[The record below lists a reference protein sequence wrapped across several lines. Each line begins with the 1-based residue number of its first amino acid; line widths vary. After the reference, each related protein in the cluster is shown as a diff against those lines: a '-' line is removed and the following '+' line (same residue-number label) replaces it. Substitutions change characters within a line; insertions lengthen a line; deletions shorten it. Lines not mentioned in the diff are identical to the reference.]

1 MLIFPSWRKSA
12 QKAKNY
18 LASAEAITLL
28 DAWTALG
35 TAERPPRRE
44 DLKPEQFPALL
55 PDLWLMEFEAET
67 GQLRY
72 RLEGEHIRARYD
84 RSLIGRTLEDTI
96 AEEALPRVRRY
107 FMACIEKPA
116 IAMVIGRLYHE
127 WRQPGYGER
136 LLLPLMDGEGNAEG
150 LIGITV
156 YRETFPDRVL
166 AEQRAKRITCIV
178 PLDGSEPIEE
188 AS

>member
-12 QKAKNY
+12 EKAKSY

-28 DAWTALG
+28 EAWISLG
-35 TAERPPRRE
+35 TSERPPRRE
-44 DLKPEQFPALL
+44 DLRPERFPALL
-55 PDLWLMEFEAET
+55 PDLWLMDFDAET

-84 RSLIGRTLEDTI
+84 RSLIGRSLEDTV
-96 AEEALPRVRRY
+96 AAEALPRVRGY
-107 FMACIEKPA
+107 FQACVEAPA
-116 IAMVIGRLYHE
+116 ISMVIGRLYHE
-127 WRQPGYGER
+127 WQQPGYGER
-136 LLLPLMDGEGNAEG
+136 LLLPLMHGDGHAEG
-150 LIGITV
+150 IIGITV
-156 YRETFPDRVL
+156 YRETFADRTL

-178 PLDGSEPIEE
+178 PLDGSEPTEE